1 MAVPLAVAGLALGAI
16 GTGYSIYK
24 SERAEDKAE
33 AMRIQEE
40 QRLEEQFQRDW
51 AAYTGRKGYLEKLRA
66 DPSLHPEFLPWKKG
80 LETEHERRVRETK
93 AGMRRRGITKGPLEA
108 ALSKLE
114 QQKATGLEEAMGRV
128 SRSAEEELSRLA
140 PPVKGQ
146 LAPTYGTRPPQVDF
160 GQLGG
165 GVTQLGGLLYAL
177 EKYGREPGVAEQ
189 AGLEYQ
195 GTLGMRGTDPLGSR
209 FVDEAA
215 AWGPMQDF
223 SVITAETLPEAL
235 LRASPAM
242 YP

>member
-1 MAVPLAVAGLALGAI
+1 
-16 GTGYSIYK
+16 
-24 SERAEDKAE
+24 
-33 AMRIQEE
+33 
-40 QRLEEQFQRDW
+40 
-51 AAYTGRKGYLEKLRA
+51 
-66 DPSLHPEFLPWKKG
+66 
-80 LETEHERRVRETK
+80 
-93 AGMRRRGITKGPLEA
+93 
-108 ALSKLE
+108 
-114 QQKATGLEEAMGRV
+114 
-128 SRSAEEELSRLA
+128 
-140 PPVKGQ
+140 
-146 LAPTYGTRPPQVDF
+146 VDF
-160 GQLGG
+160 GRLGG